1 MCIYKYHWKMSV
13 RNVMY
18 IYMYAMR
25 VWLIMKNYVYTY
37 VCYEKLKW
45 WFAKPHILHSGHTR
59 VHTHTHT
66 HTQNAYVHQSLG
78 MWMLYQEKLYEH
90 IYEISYSYKLPM
102 YNGPIR
108 YVHNVVAE
116 RVMMVSN
123 VYALILLE

>member
-1 MCIYKYHWKMSV
+1 
-13 RNVMY
+13 
-18 IYMYAMR
+18 
-25 VWLIMKNYVYTY
+25 
-37 VCYEKLKW
+37 
-45 WFAKPHILHSGHTR
+45 
-59 VHTHTHT
+59 
-66 HTQNAYVHQSLG
+66 
-78 MWMLYQEKLYEH
+78 MLYQEKLYEH

>member
-1 MCIYKYHWKMSV
+1 MAD
-13 RNVMY
+13 N
-18 IYMYAMR
+18 
-25 VWLIMKNYVYTY
+25 
-37 VCYEKLKW
+37 EKLCVYIRMLWKI
-45 WFAKPHILHSGHTR
+45 KMMICETTHSTFWAHTR
-59 VHTHTHT
+59 AHTHTHTHT

-116 RVMMVSN
+116 RVMLVSD